1 MGLLA
6 LLLVV
11 GAGVLVVATLR
22 IAGLA
27 SGLLAVYVV
36 GFAEVVALSLLLSP
50 SGSLTRAALLVGT
63 ALLFAGALGVWIAAG
78 SPRLPRFEAK
88 LARQISTSPATI
100 VLAVVVALGM
110 AYVVALIV
118 GTPPNGWDPLNYHL
132 ARVAFW
138 LQSHRVGYIEPTYDE
153 RMNLNPPNGE
163 IGSAFALGVTH
174 QEVLVGFVQL
184 FAAIACAAAV
194 AGLARRLGSSVTE
207 ATFAALLFLSLPI
220 VVLQESLSKNDLVV
234 ASFLLAAALFTLAN
248 RRRELVLAALAT
260 ALAVGTKT
268 TALYGVVVLLVVV
281 LVARPL
287 ARRVE
292 RVAAIAAGAVAG
304 SYWYV
309 VNLVET
315 HHFFGE
321 QSAQQGITAV
331 LKLRSDL
338 VTALGMAVDT
348 LDLSGARGEDVF
360 LYPVA
365 GLVVVLVLV
374 RLARSDATQAL
385 VAAAILASPLLLLE
399 LSTRVGR
406 PTLEHLYSAVND
418 PRGYIAMGSAA
429 ASPTIA
435 SDTAS
440 WFGPLGILLVTA
452 VAVVA
457 VRSKPREPLI
467 LVFAFAPFGWF
478 LLLGLTLSY
487 NPFLGR
493 FFIFPVA
500 LSAALWGRALREPVL
515 AAAFAGL
522 AVVSVVLALVH
533 YAEKPSG
540 LRLLDRDPTASVWTM
555 PRWGVQ
561 SQHDPPLAPV
571 LHFLDERVAA
581 HASIALALSDND
593 FGYPAFGPHLS
604 RDVKVVPAG
613 DNGDDI
619 SAEWLYASSERA
631 AQIDASCWTPELQ
644 SSEGSVY
651 SRSLNC
657 ATP

>member
-11 GAGVLVVATLR
+11 GAGVLVVATMR

-36 GFAEVVALSLLLSP
+36 GFAEVVALSLLLSS
-50 SGSLTRAALLVGT
+50 SGSLTRTGLLVGT
-63 ALLFAGALGVWIAAG
+63 ALLFASALGGWIAAG
-78 SPRLPRFEAK
+78 SPSLPRFEAK
-88 LARQISTSPATI
+88 LVRQISTSPATL
-100 VLAVVVALGM
+100 VLAVVVALGT

-184 FAAIACAAAV
+184 FAALACAAAV

-207 ATFAALLFLSLPI
+207 APFAALLFLSLPI

-234 ASFLLAAALFTLAN
+234 ASFLLAAALFTLTN

-268 TALYGVVVLLVVV
+268 TALYGVVVLLAVA

-287 ARRVE
+287 ARRAE

-321 QSAQQGITAV
+321 QSAQRGITAV

-338 VTALGMAVDT
+338 VTAVGMAVDT
-348 LDLSGARGEDVF
+348 LDLSGARGEDIL
-360 LYPVA
+360 LYLIA

-374 RLARSDATQAL
+374 RFARSDVKQAL
-385 VAAAILASPLLLLE
+385 VAAAILASPFLLLE

-406 PTLEHLYSAVND
+406 PTLERLYSAIND

-440 WFGPLGILLVTA
+440 WFGPIGFLLVTA

-457 VRSKPREPLI
+457 VRSKPREPLT
-467 LVFAFAPFGWF
+467 LVFALAPFGWF

-500 LSAALWGRALREPVL
+500 LSAALWGRALREPML
-515 AAAFAGL
+515 AAALVGL
-522 AVVSVVLALVH
+522 AVISVVLTLVH

-540 LRLLDRDPTASVWTM
+540 LRLFDRDPTASVWTM
-555 PRWGVQ
+555 PRWEVQ
-561 SQHDPPLAPV
+561 SQHDPPLASV

-593 FGYPAFGPHLS
+593 FGYPAFGPRLS
-604 RDVKVVPAG
+604 RDVKSFPPATMETTPAPSG
-613 DNGDDI
+613 STRAVSGQPR
-619 SAEWLYASSERA
+619 STALVGRRSFSLPKEASTGA
-631 AQIDASCWTPELQ
+631 A
-644 SSEGSVY
+644 
-651 SRSLNC
+651 
-657 ATP
+657 